1 MSEAITVSAGD
12 TAWVLASAALVFLM
26 VPGLA
31 FFYGG
36 LVRSKSSLNTMMMS
50 AAALG
55 IVGVQWVLF
64 GYSLA
69 FEANTPLLGGL
80 GWWGFRGV
88 GGEPNPAYASTI
100 PHAAFAAFQGMFAAI
115 TVALVSGAV
124 VERMRFRGYLL
135 FLVLW
140 TTLVYD
146 PLAHWVWGEGGWLRS
161 LGALDFAG
169 GTVVHVSAGISALV
183 AALVLGK
190 RRDYGRVPIAPHN
203 VPFTLLGAGLLW
215 FGWFGFNA
223 GSALGAGD
231 VAANA
236 FVTTFAAPAAALT
249 AWMILDLIRTG
260 RTTAVGAA
268 TGIVVGLVA
277 ITPAAGFVT
286 PRAAVA
292 IGAIATCASYAAVQW
307 RARSMVDDSL
317 DVFGCHGVAGIVG
330 AILTGVFATTSV
342 NPGGADGLLAGNPGQ
357 LTTQLVALAA
367 TIVLASVGTLVILLA
382 VRALVG
388 LRVPVADEIAGVDLS
403 EHGEEAYVGGD
414 VGDLAGRRAVLGG
427 SVVLPAAE
435 VAARRSG
442 ASAEAAPA

>member
-1 MSEAITVSAGD
+1 
-12 TAWVLASAALVFLM
+12 
-26 VPGLA
+26 
-31 FFYGG
+31 
-36 LVRSKSSLNTMMMS
+36 
-50 AAALG
+50 
-55 IVGVQWVLF
+55 
-64 GYSLA
+64 
-69 FEANTPLLGGL
+69 LLGGL
-80 GWWGFRGV
+80 GWWGFKGV

-124 VERMRFRGYLL
+124 VERMRFRAYLL

-169 GTVVHVSAGISALV
+169 GPVVHVSAGVSALV

-190 RRDYGRVPIAPHN
+190 RRDYGRVPVAPHN

-286 PRAAVA
+286 PGAALA
-292 IGAIATCASYAAVQW
+292 IGAIAT
-307 RARSMVDDSL
+307 
-317 DVFGCHGVAGIVG
+317 
-330 AILTGVFATTSV
+330 
-342 NPGGADGLLAGNPGQ
+342 
-357 LTTQLVALAA
+357 
-367 TIVLASVGTLVILLA
+367 
-382 VRALVG
+382 
-388 LRVPVADEIAGVDLS
+388 
-403 EHGEEAYVGGD
+403 
-414 VGDLAGRRAVLGG
+414 
-427 SVVLPAAE
+427 
-435 VAARRSG
+435 
-442 ASAEAAPA
+442 